1 MRQPSKD
8 VIAHYV
14 YAKYRRIDREY
25 MAWNP
30 FAPPEKPFPAKAI
43 NEAAGRQKLGRAF
56 GSLSPW

>member
-43 NEAAGRQKLGRAF
+43 NEG
-56 GSLSPW
+56 GSGSTWHLKGCNAV